1 MSRDASSPIGRRRA
15 LQIGAGVAGVA
26 GLGAVGFALGGD
38 GDGGTAAAYPEPEYG
53 DPDRTYRLTASEHEI
68 DIAGGDTYDGWTYD
82 GSYPGPEIRALEG
95 ERVRVVVENDLPE
108 ETTVHWHGM
117 TLRGD
122 NAMDGVPGVTQES
135 IAPGE
140 EFVYEF
146 DAEPAGTH
154 WYHSHV
160 GLQLDRELLGPL
172 VIEER
177 NPHVE
182 YDAEHTL
189 ILDEYLPEEPR
200 VESADGT
207 DGMGGMGGMGGSF
220 PGAPPAKGTLV
231 NGALPSDPAE
241 FGIAEGERVRLRL
254 VNAAAATT
262 YAVGIDDHSLTVT
275 HADGPA
281 VEPVTVDTLEIGM
294 GERYDVIVEG
304 TSPGR
309 WPIRIAP
316 VDSVAPAGRGI
327 LAYEGATGGIDEGAI
342 GGRRLRYPDLRSL
355 EPIPGV
361 EGSPDRTIDLEL
373 SAGGTMGVMGGSGE
387 DGEWTINGQAFPDA
401 DPIRIEEGDHVR
413 FRMRNRSPM
422 RHPMHL
428 HGHHFQV
435 GDVVKDTITVPGHMG
450 QVEFDFVADNSG
462 TWLFHCHHLY
472 HMETGMVRI
481 VEYE

>member
-1 MSRDASSPIGRRRA
+1 MSRDAGSPIGRRRA

-26 GLGAVGFALGGD
+26 GLGAVGFALRND
-38 GDGGTAAAYPEPEYG
+38 GDGGDGGTVSAYPEPEYG
-53 DPDRTYRLTASEHEI
+53 EPDRTYRLTATEHEI

-82 GSYPGPEIRALEG
+82 GSYPGPEIRAIEG

-117 TLRGD
+117 TVRGD
-122 NAMDGVPGVTQES
+122 NAMDGVPGVTQEA

-200 VESADGT
+200 VESEA
-207 DGMGGMGGMGGSF
+207 GMGGMGGMGGSF

-231 NGALPSDPAE
+231 NGALPSDPAQ

-254 VNAAAATT
+254 INAAAATT
-262 YAVGIDDHSLTVT
+262 YAVGIDDHRLTVT

-304 TSPGR
+304 DSPGR

-316 VDSVAPAGRGI
+316 VDSVEPAGRAL
-327 LAYEGATGGIDEGAI
+327 LAYEGATDGIDEGAI
-342 GGRRLRYPDLRSL
+342 GGRRLQYADLRSL

-361 EGSPDRTIDLEL
+361 EGSPDRTIDLTL
-373 SAGGTMGVMGGSGE
+373 SGRGGSG
-387 DGEWTINGQAFPDA
+387 DEWTINGQAYPDA
-401 DPIRIEEGDHVR
+401 DPISIEKGEHVR
-413 FRMRNRSPM
+413 FQMSNRSPI

-428 HGHHFQV
+428 HGHHFAV
-435 GDVVKDTITVPGHMG
+435 GDAVKDTVVVPGHMG
-450 QVEFDFVADNSG
+450 EVTIDFVAENPG
-462 TWLFHCHHLY
+462 TWFFHCHHLY
-472 HMETGMVRI
+472 HMETGMARI
-481 VEYE
+481 VLYK